1 MSDMQTFKAKIT
13 KTAKQSRRVTI
24 PEPEWNLE
32 GIDEGDYVEIT
43 ITKIQKK
50 EAK

>member
-13 KTAKQSRRVTI
+13 KTAKKSRRITI

-32 GIDEGDYVEIT
+32 GIDEGDYVEIA
-43 ITKIQKK
+43 ITKLPKK
-50 EAK
+50 A